1 MSPHSMESQHQPLL
15 DRSGPLVGFVDYRGR
30 PVHHSSSGG
39 WTSGLFLLGLE
50 VASRVA
56 YYGVSANLITY
67 LTGPLMLSNA
77 AAAAAANA
85 WSGCASMLPLVGA
98 SLADSWLGRYRAI
111 ALATLLYILGYGM
124 LALSA
129 VLPPLQPSQ
138 CDSRSMNISYC
149 GATSFQLAFFFTSL
163 YLVAFAQGFE
173 KPCGLAFGAD
183 QFDQNDPKECA
194 SRSSFF
200 NWWYFAMSIGATVA
214 VIVLSYIQ
222 DNIGWG
228 LGFET
233 PSIIMILALIIFLL
247 GTSTYRFYVM
257 GKNSSFGR
265 LGRTLATMARTSLRI
280 STMRSKAEEKDAES
294 QHAKT
299 HTISEI
305 EEARS
310 ILRLFPI
317 WATSLVYGVSFAQLM
332 TFFTKQTQTLD
343 RHLTSSI
350 LVPSAAL
357 LSFGTISI
365 ILFIPLYD
373 RIIVPVV
380 CKISKTS
387 SGITMLQRVGT
398 GIAVSL
404 LTMVV
409 AALVEMKRL
418 KTAQEYGL
426 VDQPDATIPMS
437 LWWVVP
443 QYVLIGIAD
452 VFTVVGLQEFFYDQM
467 PDSMRSLGLALY
479 LSILG
484 IGAFVS
490 SILIS
495 CIDKI
500 TSSNG
505 ETWFSNNLNRAH
517 LDYFYWLLAGLTAF
531 ELMLFIYFSRGY
543 VYKKKV
549 NAL

>member
-1 MSPHSMESQHQPLL
+1 
-15 DRSGPLVGFVDYRGR
+15 
-30 PVHHSSSGG
+30 
-39 WTSGLFLLGLE
+39 
-50 VASRVA
+50 
-56 YYGVSANLITY
+56 
-67 LTGPLMLSNA
+67 
-77 AAAAAANA
+77 
-85 WSGCASMLPLVGA
+85 
-98 SLADSWLGRYRAI
+98 
-111 ALATLLYILGYGM
+111 
-124 LALSA
+124 
-129 VLPPLQPSQ
+129 
-138 CDSRSMNISYC
+138 
-149 GATSFQLAFFFTSL
+149 
-163 YLVAFAQGFE
+163 
-173 KPCGLAFGAD
+173 
-183 QFDQNDPKECA
+183 
-194 SRSSFF
+194 
-200 NWWYFAMSIGATVA
+200 
-214 VIVLSYIQ
+214 
-222 DNIGWG
+222 
-228 LGFET
+228 
-233 PSIIMILALIIFLL
+233 
-247 GTSTYRFYVM
+247 
-257 GKNSSFGR
+257 
-265 LGRTLATMARTSLRI
+265 
-280 STMRSKAEEKDAES
+280 
-294 QHAKT
+294 
-299 HTISEI
+299 
-305 EEARS
+305 
-310 ILRLFPI
+310 
-317 WATSLVYGVSFAQLM
+317 M

-380 CKISKTS
+380 CKISKTP

-404 LTMVV
+404 LSMVV

-418 KTAQEYGL
+418 KTAREYGL